1 MDILHDARL
10 LAGASGTDQIVTSVS
25 VMVDPNIVSAVT
37 GGELL
42 VSTAYAIR
50 ENIPQLMQ
58 LVPQLKEHGVV
69 GLGLKFNS
77 YINEMPQNILDLC
90 NELSFPLFEIPN
102 SISFSQIITPIMTT
116 IVNNQAQ
123 TLGDIY
129 ELQKALTATMLSGG
143 NLQSIV
149 QTLFDRFG
157 NSVAIYNDFFSSFVL
172 ACSEQ
177 RRESITRRMDNLVRA
192 GSSGKETVSLMSSR
206 MVELPEK
213 RLPERCSAGDVQGAL
228 EQEAAWILEKI
239 PQGAA
244 VIPLCIEGELCSSEK
259 LAERMQN
266 MMLRG
271 VSRLC
276 FILGGSVGLSQETPA
291 GPAPT
296 ITTCAILHS
305 PHRNASAL

>member
-1 MDILHDARL
+1 MDTNYGISMNSILRMDILHDARL

-129 ELQKALTATMLSGG
+129 ELQKALTATMLGGG

-157 NSVAIYNDFFSSFVL
+157 NSVHGSHAGVGDDVGFVL
-172 ACSEQ
+172 
-177 RRESITRRMDNLVRA
+177 
-192 GSSGKETVSLMSSR
+192 G
-206 MVELPEK
+206 
-213 RLPERCSAGDVQGAL
+213 GDLVQGAKG
-228 EQEAAWILEKI
+228 EQPLIGQAPRRIISGQHGVVGRQVGVAVHVHGRVTARFADG
-239 PQGAA
+239 PQGVVART
-244 VIPLCIEGELCSSEK
+244 PESDDRKS
-259 LAERMQN
+259 
-266 MMLRG
+266 
-271 VSRLC
+271 
-276 FILGGSVGLSQETPA
+276 FHGLSE
-291 GPAPT
+291 
-296 ITTCAILHS
+296 
-305 PHRNASAL
+305 ASSR